1 MTGEPYRED
10 DLLSDFGEYLKKCDF
25 LILALSGNQQG
36 RYWFQMEN
44 YRKAPD
50 IIAVRN
56 DIALVG
62 EAKIR
67 SRDLFKM
74 VDGRKSDY
82 QSMQYLLDTAGA
94 RQQLSEMIMTNL
106 SYFTKVQ
113 IPIPQLQAIVV
124 GGDLFTG
131 LQDYLTDDRIAY
143 FVVDK
148 ETGDVTGQRVSRF
161 WT

>member
-10 DLLSDFGEYLKKCDF
+10 DLLSDFGVYLEKRGF

-62 EAKIR
+62 EAKVR

-74 VDGRKSDY
+74 AHGRKSDY
-82 QSMQYLLDTAGA
+82 QSLQYLLDTADA
-94 RQQLSEMIMTNL
+94 SRQLSEMIMANV
-106 SYFTKVQ
+106 SYFTKAQ
-113 IPIPQLQAIVV
+113 IPIPRLKAIVV
-124 GGDLFTG
+124 GGDLFVG

-148 ETGDVTGQRVSRF
+148 ETGDVTGQEVL
-161 WT
+161 